1 MFHTLTNVQE
11 GAAVPL
17 QQPIDNQNG
26 NPRVGL
32 RSINYTVGWFNV
44 GPQEAFSWRPSGK
57 TEIMGTIPF
66 PPGLYSFPRLIN
78 LFSDIGI
85 NFTRKL
91 NRVNCS
97 AKMRVPTGWEVH
109 LTDGLLAQLNFDNDD
124 NGWFDSGAYV
134 SDRPVNLASPE
145 ALYVYLEQLN
155 TAGNFVNGA
164 PSTLLTV
171 VEISRNPAFGS
182 TGTVRFETLELKRL
196 SGGFISEL

>member
-1 MFHTLTNVQE
+1 
-11 GAAVPL
+11 
-17 QQPIDNQNG
+17 
-26 NPRVGL
+26 
-32 RSINYTVGWFNV
+32 
-44 GPQEAFSWRPSGK
+44 
-57 TEIMGTIPF
+57 
-66 PPGLYSFPRLIN
+66 
-78 LFSDIGI
+78 
-85 NFTRKL
+85 
-91 NRVNCS
+91 
-97 AKMRVPTGWEVH
+97 MRVPTGWEVH